1 MYYKLYK
8 QPLQTTLIYV
18 IMQAYLIGREPL
30 KILVTGGTVFVSR
43 SVAEYFI
50 KKGHDVYVLNRNTR
64 PQPHSAKLIKC
75 DRRNIG
81 DKLKDLTFDTVID
94 VTAYT
99 AEDINPA
106 KA

>member
-8 QPLQTTLIYV
+8 QPLPTTLIFV

-50 KKGHDVYVLNRNTR
+50 KKGLDVYVLNRNTR
-64 PQPHSAKLIKC
+64 PQPHGAKLIKC
-75 DRRNIG
+75 DRHNIG

>member
-1 MYYKLYK
+1 M
-8 QPLQTTLIYV
+8 
-18 IMQAYLIGREPL
+18 

-64 PQPHSAKLIKC
+64 PQPHGAKLIKC

-81 DKLKDLTFDTVID
+81 DKLKDLTFDTVRSEESR
-94 VTAYT
+94 VGKECRSRWSPYH
-99 AEDINPA
+99 
-106 KA
+106 